1 MSLWYRMRTTFSMLH
16 REAVIAGIS
25 LPELMV
31 DVLLFCSRTG
41 LGPRYYVVA
50 GMARKGF
57 PEDQKRRH
65 ISAGKY
71 YRALE
76 VLNPILYRKLTQ
88 SKVAEKALYQFIHVP
103 TAGMLGYYHPSAG
116 FDTGGGDLRSEAQLE
131 SLLLSNEGRR
141 VCVKPEEGWGG
152 VGVIVGEIT
161 VNQGEPCLRRYP
173 SGQIVDVKQLLSLYQ
188 RAGQLAAF
196 IVEDFLQQSDEFM
209 NFNPDSLNTVRL
221 WVLEAE
227 MGEPQVIGAY
237 LRVGRE
243 GSAIDNA
250 SAGGMMFP
258 IDIHTGTILPGLT
271 KHTPHRDDILEH
283 PDHRRMIAGQQL
295 TNWQAIMR
303 FSESVVARLPQ
314 TRFAGLDVT
323 MTPQG
328 PVLVEANVAPD
339 KDGAAHGNI
348 PSLLIWQAAVKHHD

>member
-1 MSLWYRMRTTFSMLH
+1 MKTTISML
-16 REAVIAGIS
+16 RKEALLAEIS
-25 LPELMV
+25 LSELIKH
-31 DVLLFCSRTG
+31 VLLFCYRTG

-57 PEDQKRRH
+57 PENEKRRH
-65 ISAGKY
+65 ISARKY

-76 VLNPILYRKLTQ
+76 VLNPPLYRKLTQ
-88 SKVAEKALYQFIHVP
+88 NKVAEKALYQFISVP
-103 TAGMLGYYHPSAG
+103 TAGMLGYYHPSEG
-116 FDTGGGDLRSEAQLE
+116 FDSQGGDLRSEAQLE

-141 VCVKPEEGWGG
+141 VCFKPVEGWGG
-152 VGVIVGEIT
+152 AGVVVGEIMASK
-161 VNQGEPCLRRYP
+161 GEPFLRCYP
-173 SGQIVDVKQLLSLYQ
+173 SGQMVDVKQVLSLYQ
-188 RAGQLAAF
+188 GTGQQAAF

-209 NFNPDSLNTVRL
+209 SFNPESLNTVRL
-221 WVLEAE
+221 WVLEAD
-227 MGEPQVIGAY
+227 MGQPQVIGAY
-237 LRVGRE
+237 LRVGRA

-258 IDIHTGTILPGLT
+258 IDIHAGLLLPGLT

-283 PDHRRMIAGQQL
+283 PDHRRMIAGRQL
-295 TNWQAIMR
+295 TNWQAIVR

-323 MTPQG
+323 MTQQG

-348 PSLLIWQAAVKHHD
+348 PSLLVWQAAIRDHD